1 MLFKK
6 SLIPAVVASMGLVS
20 AVQAQSTVQ
29 VYGVLDL
36 TLGSFQYSGT
46 NGSAD
51 NTRVTKVDGNQM
63 VTSFIGF
70 KGVEDLGNGLKAGFV
85 LESFLRPDTGASG
98 RNDASKFAQAD
109 TFWSRAANV
118 YLQGGFGKV
127 TLGRQIALPYLQTV
141 QFNPFGGSFGL
152 APAVRLTYGKWGNDK
167 GDSGWSNAVSYT
179 TPTLSG
185 FSATA
190 QAEMGEQSDK
200 SERTSYALAVH
211 YTSGPLAVA
220 ASWQTVGSAEA
231 PKLETTFVKGQ
242 RQTFGLINASYDAGF
257 AKFFAE
263 YGQIENSGFS
273 GVAGMQTSLYQL
285 GASVPVSS
293 SSKVLASY
301 GASKEKATQGGTAP
315 RVTHSI
321 LTVAYD
327 YNLSKRTDTY
337 VAIMRDDEKAGGYK
351 NGYSYVLG
359 LRHAF

>member
-20 AVQAQSTVQ
+20 AVQAQSAVQ

-46 NGSAD
+46 KGSAD
-51 NTRVTKVDGNQM
+51 NTRITKVDGNQM

-167 GDSGWSNAVSYT
+167 ADSGWSNAVSYT
-179 TPTLSG
+179 TPTVSG
-185 FSATA
+185 FSATV
-190 QAEMGEQSDK
+190 QAGMGEQSNK
-200 SERTSYALAVH
+200 SERTSYALAAN
-211 YTSGPLAVA
+211 YTSGPLALA
-220 ASWQTVGSAEA
+220 ASWQTVGAAEA
-231 PKLETTFVKGQ
+231 PKFDLTAGQ
-242 RQTFGLINASYDAGF
+242 RQTFGLVNAAYDAGF

-263 YGQIENSGFS
+263 YGQIENSFPAG
-273 GVAGMQTSLYQL
+273 AGMQTSLYQL
-285 GASVPVSS
+285 GASIPVSP

-301 GASKEKATQGGTAP
+301 GASKEKAAHGGTAP

-337 VAIMRDDEKAGGYK
+337 VAVMRDDEKAGGYK